1 MAFKNEGAFDA
12 SSADAVSHVS
22 AKRPSAGFMMKSLVD
37 SQGIAL
43 WFLWT
48 FIPTGFAVNYTGQ
61 NPIVVFVINFVAIIP
76 SSSLLAFGV
85 DQSMMYVGDKV
96 SAILSMSFG

>member
-1 MAFKNEGAFDA
+1 MLR
-12 SSADAVSHVS
+12 SV
-22 AKRPSAGFMMKSLVD
+22 LD

-43 WFLWT
+43 WLLWA
-48 FIPTGFAVNYTGQ
+48 FIPTGFAVNYTRQ
-61 NPIVVFVINFVAIIP
+61 NPIIVFIINFIAIIP

-85 DQSMMYVGDKV
+85 DQSMMYLGDKL